1 MPPYKTN
8 PFGETVKVSKT
19 WKKVGH
25 IPVDSAQIVIID
37 PCYIDKDNVE
47 KKSNHASNV
56 TLDKSLGEIFPNLSG
71 TLNLGFATRTGYGD
85 GYYPVYAQFEGE
97 RVSAIKIT
105 FT

>member
-1 MPPYKTN
+1 LPTYKTN

-25 IPVDSAQIVIID
+25 IPVDSAQVVIID
-37 PCYIDKDNVE
+37 PCYINKDNIE
-47 KKSNHASNV
+47 RMYNHASDV
-56 TLDKSLGEIFPNLSG
+56 TLSKTLGETFPNLEG
-71 TLNLGFATRTGYGD
+71 TLNLGFATSTGSGD
-85 GYYPVYAQFEGE
+85 GYYPVYAQFEGK